1 VKAAVASLISIWA
14 AARSGARIL
23 RQTTGHD
30 FLGTN
35 PVMEW
40 MDEARRQFG
49 PGLDAAY
56 GPRTTIYNR
65 YSRSARQ
72 GI

>member
-1 VKAAVASLISIWA
+1 
-14 AARSGARIL
+14 
-23 RQTTGHD
+23 
-30 FLGTN
+30 
-35 PVMEW
+35 